1 MEEATMTQTIEK
13 TALETARAIALGET
27 TAVDE
32 CEAAIARIEERD
44 GPINAVI
51 VRDFDRAMEAARQAD
66 ATVGRGERHSLLGV
80 PMTVKESHDV
90 AGLPSTWGLE
100 ANKDYIAD
108 RDSFVVR
115 RLKAAGAI
123 ILGKT
128 NVPPMLADWQ
138 SDNPVYGRTN
148 NPYDHSRV
156 VGGSSGGSAAALA
169 AGMVPLEYG
178 SDIGGS
184 IRIPA
189 NYCGVYGLK
198 PTYGIVPLE
207 GHYFPGTD
215 GSDIPLSVTGPMA
228 RTPEDIAVALDI
240 TSEIALPRPRKKSL
254 KECRF
259 LLVTETDLA
268 VADREILDAVEDAAA
283 VCIAAGAD
291 VVRESDLLPDLA
303 TLHQQYVHML
313 LTVLA
318 ARDPASEY
326 PLPDYPGW
334 CQMLDQQ
341 ARATRQYRDLFEEFD
356 AILCP
361 VSGTTAFEHSSVP
374 MGERKLTI
382 DGEPVEFGRQF
393 GWIGIATYPGLP
405 AMSMP
410 IGTDGEGLPIGLQ
423 IVGNRMEDQSIVEIS
438 QLIAE
443 AR

>member
-1 MEEATMTQTIEK
+1 MEK
-13 TALETARAIALGET
+13 TALETAAAIAKGET
-27 TAVDE
+27 SAVAE
-32 CEAAIARIEERD
+32 CEAAIVRIEERD
-44 GPINAVI
+44 GPINAVV
-51 VRDFDRAMEAARQAD
+51 VRDFSRAMEAARQAD
-66 ATVGRGERHSLLGV
+66 AAVGRGERHSLLGV

-100 ANKDYIAD
+100 SNKDYIAD
-108 RDSFVVR
+108 SDSFVVR

-148 NPYDHSRV
+148 NPYDHGRV

-189 NYCGVYGLK
+189 NYCGVYGHK
-198 PTYGIVPLE
+198 PSYGVVPLE
-207 GHYFPGTD
+207 GHYFPGAD
-215 GSDIPLSVTGPMA
+215 GSDIPLSVTGPLA
-228 RTPEDIAVALDI
+228 RAPEDIVVALDI
-240 TSEIALPRPRKKSL
+240 TSEIALPRPRRKSL
-254 KECRF
+254 NDCRF

-283 VCIAAGAD
+283 VCIAAGAE
-291 VVRESDLLPDLA
+291 VARESDLLPDLA

-318 ARDPASEY
+318 ARDPTSDY
-326 PLPDYPGW
+326 PMPDFPGW
-334 CQMLDQQ
+334 CEMLDQQ

-361 VSGTTAFEHSSVP
+361 VSGTTAFEHTPVP
-374 MGERKLTI
+374 MNDRKLTI
-382 DGEPVEFGRQF
+382 DGEDVDFGRQF

-410 IGTDGEGLPIGLQ
+410 IGKDGEGLPIGLQ
-423 IVGNRMEDQSIVEIS
+423 IIGDRHQDHSVIEITR
-438 QLIAE
+438 LIAE
-443 AR
+443 AS

>member
-1 MEEATMTQTIEK
+1 MEK
-13 TALETARAIALGET
+13 TALETAAAIAKGET
-27 TAVDE
+27 SAVAE
-32 CEAAIARIEERD
+32 CEAAIVRIEERD
-44 GPINAVI
+44 GPINAVV
-51 VRDFDRAMEAARQAD
+51 VRDFSRAMEAARQAD
-66 ATVGRGERHSLLGV
+66 AAVSRGERHSLLGV

-100 ANKDYIAD
+100 SNKDYIAD
-108 RDSFVVR
+108 SDSFVVR

-148 NPYDHSRV
+148 NPYDHGRV

-189 NYCGVYGLK
+189 NYCGVYGHK
-198 PTYGIVPLE
+198 PSYGVVPLE
-207 GHYFPGTD
+207 GHYFPGAD
-215 GSDIPLSVTGPMA
+215 GSDIPLSVTGPLA
-228 RTPEDIAVALDI
+228 RAPEDIVVALDI
-240 TSEIALPRPRKKSL
+240 TSEIALPRPRRKSL
-254 KECRF
+254 NDCRF

-268 VADREILDAVEDAAA
+268 VADREILDAIEDAAA
-283 VCIAAGAD
+283 VCIAAGAE
-291 VVRESDLLPDLA
+291 VARESDLLPDLA

-318 ARDPASEY
+318 ARDPTSDY
-326 PLPDYPGW
+326 PMPDFPGW
-334 CQMLDQQ
+334 CEMLDQQ

-361 VSGTTAFEHSSVP
+361 VSGTTAFEHTPVP
-374 MGERKLTI
+374 MNDRKLTI
-382 DGEPVEFGRQF
+382 DGEDVDFGRQF

-410 IGTDGEGLPIGLQ
+410 IGKDGEGLPIGLQ
-423 IVGNRMEDQSIVEIS
+423 IIGDRHQDHSVIEITR
-438 QLIAE
+438 LIAE
-443 AR
+443 AS